1 MALNNTQANV
11 ATEMQN
17 LAMIL
22 LEARPRLEAVLSLWA
37 SELMADL
44 TDEEFQELTE
54 FAHVTTAEMVGARNA
69 MNDITAE
76 IADYSLA
83 ANNASKLLK
92 IVNKV
97 PS

>member
-1 MALNNTQANV
+1 MALNNTQQNIAS
-11 ATEMQN
+11 EMQS

-22 LEARPRLEAVLSLWA
+22 LEARPRLEAVLSLWT
-37 SELMADL
+37 SEAMADL
-44 TDEEFQELTE
+44 TDEELQELAE
-54 FAHVTTAEMVGARNA
+54 FAHVTVAELVGARNA
-69 MNDITAE
+69 MNDIVTE